1 VSATGVPASSI
12 APVPDPVVL
21 RAQNITKRFPGTTAL
36 ADVSFDVYRGAVN
49 ALVGENGAGKSTLMK
64 ILAGVI
70 EPTSG
75 RIMLEGQEVSF
86 QSVHD
91 AASKGIGIVFQELNL
106 CPNLSVT
113 ENIFLGRFLTR
124 NGVEID
130 RQRQHSRARE
140 LMQRLEHEIDP
151 DTLVGD
157 LPIGEQ
163 QIVEIAKAL
172 SEDARILIMDEPTS
186 ALSAAEVE
194 ILFSVIQ
201 ELKKSGVAIIYIS
214 HRLEEVIRIG
224 DYVTVLR
231 DARLQ
236 AKVPGAEASVPW
248 IIGQMLGNA
257 EPPKRRP
264 RKFTADAP
272 VFTVRHL
279 TLPRPGGAPLVDDVS
294 LAIEP
299 GEIVGIY
306 GLLGAGR
313 SELFECLFGLRAEVR
328 GSVQLAE
335 RDISMLSVAARI
347 RHGLFLVPEDRQ
359 REGLVP
365 NLTVGKNLSLATLAR
380 FVRFGSIDRAHER
393 SEVLRMIRSLQIKVD
408 TPDREITALSGGNQ
422 QKVVAGK
429 SLLTNPKV
437 LLLDEPTRG
446 IDIGAK
452 AEMFSIMREL
462 SDQGVAVAFASSELK
477 EVIGASDRILVM
489 SRGQITL
496 DIDAAEATDEML
508 VKAST
513 KQIAVKSGSARSFE
527 ES

>member
-1 VSATGVPASSI
+1 MSGAGVPAAGS
-12 APVPDPVVL
+12 AAADPIVL
-21 RAQNITKRFPGTTAL
+21 RAENITKQFPGTTAL
-36 ADVSFDVYRGAVN
+36 ADVSFEVYRGAVN

-70 EPTSG
+70 QPTSG
-75 RIMLEGQEVSF
+75 RILLEGEAVSF
-86 QSVHD
+86 DSVHD
-91 AASKGIGIVFQELNL
+91 AASKGIGIVFQEMNL
-106 CPNLSVT
+106 CPNLSVA

-124 NGVEID
+124 SGIQVD
-130 RQRQHSRARE
+130 RQRQRSRARE
-140 LMQRLEHEIDP
+140 LMRRLEHDIDP
-151 DTLVGD
+151 DTLVGK

-214 HRLEEVIRIG
+214 HRLEEVMRIG

-236 AKVPGAEASVPW
+236 AKVPVAEASVPW
-248 IIGQMLGNA
+248 IIAQMLGST
-257 EPPKRRP
+257 EPPKRHP
-264 RKFTADAP
+264 RQFKADAP
-272 VFTVRHL
+272 VLDVRNL
-279 TLPRPGGAPLVDDVS
+279 TLPRPGGAPLVNDVS
-294 LAIEP
+294 FAIEP

-313 SELFECLFGLRAEVR
+313 SELFECLFGLRAEAR
-328 GSVQLAE
+328 GSVQLAG
-335 RDISMLSVAARI
+335 RDISTLPVAARI

-359 REGLVP
+359 RDGLVL

-380 FVRFGSIDRAHER
+380 FVRFGAIDRSRER
-393 SEVLRMIRSLQIKVD
+393 SEVLRMMRTLQIKAD
-408 TPDREITALSGGNQ
+408 SPDREVTALSGGNQ
-422 QKVVAGK
+422 QKVVVGK

-446 IDIGAK
+446 IDVGAK
-452 AEMFSIMREL
+452 AEMFRIMREL
-462 SDQGVAVAFASSELK
+462 SDHGLGVVFATSDLK
-477 EVIGASDRILVM
+477 EVTGASDRILVM

-496 DIDAAEATDEML
+496 DVAAAEATDEML
-508 VKAST
+508 VSAST
-513 KQIAVKSGSARSFE
+513 KQIVVKPGPTPSNAEF
-527 ES
+527 